1 MTTNPTRP
9 GSRAEVCEPAAGE
22 LPVSASRVKLT
33 ESIGRKRLE
42 ALRCEM
48 DEGDNHW
55 PNHMA
60 ATIDEDYRQLMKDFG
75 FH

>member
-9 GSRAEVCEPAAGE
+9 GSRPKVCEPATDE
-22 LPVSASRVKLT
+22 PPVSASRVKLT
-33 ESIGRKRLE
+33 ESIGKERLE

-55 PNHMA
+55 PVHIA
-60 ATIDEDYRQLMKDFG
+60 ATIDDDYRQLMKDFG
-75 FH
+75 L